1 MMVPVNGRRRGAR
14 HPPARS
20 PAAGPRRWG
29 GSSWACAGFADSS
42 GPGPGVAAAWG
53 ATRTPA
59 GAAPSQQT
67 NRRRRLVSISH
78 LARRR
83 PALPLRAYTIRGR
96 DDGGPRPARAR
107 MRRCCGVRAFSLE
120 APLAPLEPPKPLRL
134 VRTAALDLRAAR
146 SMPGR
151 LAAVTRRSGATPSN
165 NEPLDLLE
173 SLTRADLCVCV
184 WVRAGTRRT
193 ALAPRSTV

>member
-1 MMVPVNGRRRGAR
+1 
-14 HPPARS
+14 
-20 PAAGPRRWG
+20 
-29 GSSWACAGFADSS
+29 
-42 GPGPGVAAAWG
+42 
-53 ATRTPA
+53 
-59 GAAPSQQT
+59 
-67 NRRRRLVSISH
+67 
-78 LARRR
+78 
-83 PALPLRAYTIRGR
+83 
-96 DDGGPRPARAR
+96 

-120 APLAPLEPPKPLRL
+120 APLAPLAPLEPPKPLRL

-173 SLTRADLCVCV
+173 SLTRQADLCVCV